1 MAWRMVLSAVLFT
14 TRVSRTVGWS
24 GAGAL
29 SATTAGSSPALR
41 HAATTTS
48 RSASSGLAAR
58 RTAATATAWPTAA
71 PGRTYAYGG
80 ASRSRTSR
88 LFSSISDGDLFDAQ
102 DPAPAGE
109 ASVASSAA
117 STDADVGTSSAPSSL
132 SALSVAQLKEMCR
145 ERGLLVGGK
154 KAELVERLEAAGAS
168 GGADA
173 SDGAAAAVA
182 PQTAPAATA
191 ATPPPPASTETPA
204 STGPAV
210 DAFFGTRASY
220 ESLGV
225 DAAVAEVLASGECG
239 RA

>member
-29 SATTAGSSPALR
+29 SATAAGSSPALR

-48 RSASSGLAAR
+48 RCASSGLAAR

-71 PGRTYAYGG
+71 SGRTYAYGG
-80 ASRSRTSR
+80 ASRSRGSR
-88 LFSSISDGDLFDAQ
+88 LFSGISDGDLFDAQ
-102 DPAPAGE
+102 EPAPAGA
-109 ASVASSAA
+109 ASVASS
-117 STDADVGTSSAPSSL
+117 DADVGAPSAPSSL
-132 SALSVAQLKEMCR
+132 SALSVAQLKDMCR